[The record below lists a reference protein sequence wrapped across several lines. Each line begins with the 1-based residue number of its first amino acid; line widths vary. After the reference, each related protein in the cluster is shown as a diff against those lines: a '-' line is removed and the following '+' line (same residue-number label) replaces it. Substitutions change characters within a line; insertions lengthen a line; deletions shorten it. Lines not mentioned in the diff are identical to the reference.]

1 MGRRVLAILG
11 EIEAVERV
19 IVVGVVVVIVIAVAM
34 VAGAVLKHGILPV
47 PCWVHDRLQVAL
59 CDQHA
64 ARHLRRGRVGRV
76 REWCGAVM
84 ERMVGREVECSGE
97 SGQSAHRE

>member
-19 IVVGVVVVIVIAVAM
+19 IVVGVVIVIVIAVAM

-64 ARHLRRGRVGRV
+64 ARHLREGEGRQGEGVVRCSDGTNGR
-76 REWCGAVM
+76 A
-84 ERMVGREVECSGE
+84 
-97 SGQSAHRE
+97 